1 MSLIRNL
8 EWKEEF
14 KSLVNEKNEN
24 LLECLC
30 AEQILLL
37 KVLFTV
43 WYTSKNAP
51 SQVETG
57 LFLEYLQKSDYSGE
71 LERSRFAYH
80 SSEARI
86 RTSNLI

>member
-71 LERSRFAYH
+71 LERSRIAYQ
-80 SSEARI
+80 SSKALSRN
-86 RTSNLI
+86 SNLI

>member
-14 KSLVNEKNEN
+14 KSLVNDEN
-24 LLECLC
+24 LLECLY

-71 LERSRFAYH
+71 LDRSRIAYQ
-80 SSEARI
+80 SLKTLSRN
-86 RTSNLI
+86 SNLI

>member
-14 KSLVNEKNEN
+14 KSLVNDEN
-24 LLECLC
+24 LLECLY

>member
-14 KSLVNEKNEN
+14 KSLVNDEN
-24 LLECLC
+24 LLECLY

-71 LERSRFAYH
+71 LERSRFAYQ

>member
-14 KSLVNEKNEN
+14 KSLVNEKTEN
-24 LLECLC
+24 LLECLH

-43 WYTSKNAP
+43 WYTIKNAP

-57 LFLEYLQKSDYSGE
+57 LLLEYLQKSDYSGE
-71 LERSRFAYH
+71 LERSRLTYQY
-80 SSEARI
+80 SEALS

>member
-1 MSLIRNL
+1 L
-8 EWKEEF
+8 EWKEEL
-14 KSLVNEKNEN
+14 KSLVNDDN
-24 LLECLC
+24 LLECLY

-71 LERSRFAYH
+71 LDRSRIAYQ
-80 SSEARI
+80 SLKTLSRN
-86 RTSNLI
+86 SNLI

>member
-14 KSLVNEKNEN
+14 RSLVNEKTEN
-24 LLECLC
+24 LLECLY
-30 AEQILLL
+30 AEQVLFL
-37 KVLFTV
+37 KVIFTV

-57 LFLEYLQKSDYSGE
+57 LFFEYL
-71 LERSRFAYH
+71 
-80 SSEARI
+80 
-86 RTSNLI
+86 